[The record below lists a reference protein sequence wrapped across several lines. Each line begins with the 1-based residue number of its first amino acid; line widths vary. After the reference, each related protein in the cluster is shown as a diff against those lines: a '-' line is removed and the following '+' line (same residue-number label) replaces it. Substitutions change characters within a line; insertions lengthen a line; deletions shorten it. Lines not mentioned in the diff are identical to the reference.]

1 MTTAI
6 AKTKT
11 KSNSKPKS
19 KPPKPFSLKALIDPP
34 KQDWTIAKPIIVDK
48 KGEIIDGFCR
58 QRVCEELSQL
68 IDQLRR

>member
-19 KPPKPFSLKALIDPP
+19 KPPKPFSLKALVGPP
-34 KQDWTIAKPIIVDK
+34 KQDWTIAK
-48 KGEIIDGFCR
+48 
-58 QRVCEELSQL
+58 LSQYCREQYEL
-68 IDQLRR
+68 VIDVKRKLAVHVYRLAAR